1 MKPLTT
7 PETIPHRN
15 DFPIL
20 DTEVQGHPLVYL
32 DNAATTQ
39 KPSVVIEAVSRF
51 YEREN
56 ANIHRGV
63 HYLSVQATD
72 AYDRARETVARRIGA
87 FEPAEVVFVRGTTE
101 AINLVARSY
110 LAPQL
115 EAGDEIL
122 LTVMEHHANI
132 VPWQRVAEET
142 GARIV
147 ATPLTEAGEID
158 LAAFRELM
166 NERTKMVAF
175 THVSNALGTI
185 NPVAEMVAIAKERG
199 LPVLIDG
206 AQGVAHGPVD
216 VAALGCDFYAFS
228 GHKVYG
234 PDGIGVLWGKKR
246 LLDAMPPY
254 QSGGDM
260 VERVTFERTTYKRPP
275 ERFEA
280 GTPNISGA
288 IGLAVAFDFLRDEV
302 GWQRITLWEDTLR
315 VAAEAVLG
323 AIPGLTIHGRGAHR
337 RASVVSFTLDGV
349 HPHDLGTIL
358 DSEGIAIRA
367 GNHCA
372 QPLMKVLGVAGTARA
387 SFAFYNSLEEVQK
400 LAAAVLRARGMFA

>member
-1 MKPLTT
+1 V
-7 PETIPHRN
+7 R
-15 DFPIL
+15 
-20 DTEVQGHPLVYL
+20 GHPLVYL

-39 KPSVVIEAVSRF
+39 KPSVVIAAVSRF

-63 HYLSVQATD
+63 HSLSVRATD
-72 AYDRARETVARRIGA
+72 AYDRARETIAGRIGA
-87 FEPAEVVFVRGTTE
+87 IEPGEVVFVRGTTE
-101 AINLVARSY
+101 AINLVARSF
-110 LAPQL
+110 LAPRL
-115 EAGDEIL
+115 HAGDEIL

-132 VPWQRVAEET
+132 VPWQRVAEDA
-142 GARIV
+142 GARLV
-147 ATPLTEAGEID
+147 AVPVTAAGEVD
-158 LAAFRELM
+158 PAAFRELLS
-166 NERTKMVAF
+166 ERTKMVAF
-175 THVSNALGTI
+175 THISNALGTV

-199 LPVLIDG
+199 LPVLVDG

-288 IGLAVAFDFLRDEV
+288 LGLAVASDYLGGIGWEAIRTREDALREA
-302 GWQRITLWEDTLR
+302 GE
-315 VAAEAVLG
+315 AALG
-323 AIPGLTIHGRGAHR
+323 AIPGVTLHGLGAAR
-337 RASVVSFTLDGV
+337 RASIVSFTLEGV

-372 QPLMKVLGVAGTARA
+372 QPLMKALGVAGTARA
-387 SFAFYNSLEEVQK
+387 SFAFYNTLEEVEK
-400 LAAAVLRARGMFA
+400 LASGVGRTREMFA

>member
-1 MKPLTT
+1 M
-7 PETIPHRN
+7 
-15 DFPIL
+15 
-20 DTEVQGHPLVYL
+20 QGHPLVYL

-39 KPSVVIEAVSRF
+39 KPSVVIDAVSRF

-72 AYDRARETVARRIGA
+72 AYDRAREAVARRIGA

-101 AINLVARSY
+101 AINLVARAF

-115 EAGDEIL
+115 KADDEIL

-147 ATPLTEAGEID
+147 ATPITATGEVD

-175 THVSNALGTI
+175 THISNALGTI

-199 LPVLIDG
+199 LPVLVDG

-260 VERVTFERTTYKRPP
+260 VERVTFERSTYKRPP

-288 IGLAVAFDFLRDEV
+288 IGLAVAFDYLRDTV
-302 GWQRITLWEDTLR
+302 GWETIVTRENTLR
-315 VAAEAVLG
+315 EAAEAALA
-323 AIPGLTIHGRGAHR
+323 AIPGITIHGIGAHR
-337 RASVVSFTLDGV
+337 RASVVSFSLEGV

-387 SFAFYNSLEEVQK
+387 SFAFYNSLEEVEQV
-400 LAAAVLRARGMFA
+400 AAAVMRTRGMFA